1 MLQDL
6 EGIADN
12 NLKKAFKKKVNE
24 KIDDLEEQLEN
35 PITQTQKFI
44 LVLNNIN
51 NNSDVGDAN
60 IFVGDKDDEESLYWI
75 FNSWK
80 PDSQT
85 EITKKLI
92 QNGAT
97 YLANRLN
104 QDVTTMNLRDI
115 IQVLDFVIN
124 DFHHLKILKI
134 YPLM

>member
-1 MLQDL
+1 M
-6 EGIADN
+6 
-12 NLKKAFKKKVNE
+12 
-24 KIDDLEEQLEN
+24 
-35 PITQTQKFI
+35 
-44 LVLNNIN
+44 
-51 NNSDVGDAN
+51 
-60 IFVGDKDDEESLYWI
+60 I

-124 DFHHLKILKI
+124 DFHHFENFENIPPNVKKGIKLVKDQAVVLKRKVLVYTEKHEDAEKI
-134 YPLM
+134 ARQKIDDSLP

>member
-1 MLQDL
+1 MNKLKKKSIQKLLSRFNAQSGIASLLTRINILEMMLQDL

-60 IFVGDKDDEESLYWI
+60 IFVGDKDDEESLY
-75 FNSWK
+75 
-80 PDSQT
+80 
-85 EITKKLI
+85 
-92 QNGAT
+92 
-97 YLANRLN
+97 
-104 QDVTTMNLRDI
+104 
-115 IQVLDFVIN
+115 
-124 DFHHLKILKI
+124 
-134 YPLM
+134 